1 VAAEDRGTLVAR
13 GFVGPARWL
22 KTPRSEEHAIN
33 TLHKSPG
40 VFLGTP
46 DDYAT
51 MDMTLIDFEVES
63 INAVYSGDK
72 DKAMFAAGESAQ
84 RINDMP
90 KVNDLV
96 QEIVTEAEDI
106 LKSVQTKYLS

>member
-1 VAAEDRGTLVAR
+1 M
-13 GFVGPARWL
+13 
-22 KTPRSEEHAIN
+22 SMIN
-33 TLHKSPG
+33 
-40 VFLGTP
+40 
-46 DDYAT
+46 
-51 MDMTLIDFEVES
+51 FEYES
-63 INAVYSGDK
+63 MLAVYSGET